1 MDNPSAAESLQL
13 DPHAEGAI
21 VAVKAQP
28 GARQDALRG
37 LHGGMLK
44 IAVRQ
49 VAEKGKANDA
59 VCGVLAQALGIA
71 PSRVVLVGGATQ
83 TRKRLL
89 IRGLSVG
96 QIRERLAMALAQGRA
111 G

>member
-1 MDNPSAAESLQL
+1 MENPSAAASLQL
-13 DPHAEGAI
+13 DPHAEGVI
-21 VAVKAQP
+21 IAVKAQP
-28 GARQDALRG
+28 GARHDALRG
-37 LHGGMLK
+37 LHDGMLK

-59 VCGVLAQALGIA
+59 VCGVLAQVLGITA
-71 PSRVVLVGGATQ
+71 SHVVLVGGATQ

-89 IRGLSVG
+89 IRGLTVG
-96 QIRERLAMALAQGRA
+96 QIRERLSVALDQGRA